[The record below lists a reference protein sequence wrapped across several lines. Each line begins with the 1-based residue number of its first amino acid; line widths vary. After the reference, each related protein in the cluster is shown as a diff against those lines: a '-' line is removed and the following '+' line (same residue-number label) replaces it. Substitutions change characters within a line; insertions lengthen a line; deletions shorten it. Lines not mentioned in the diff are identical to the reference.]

1 MSGKV
6 TYRSPDALQNLRI
19 RVALTR
25 VSAPRPDRA
34 LEMERRLEES
44 QNAARFGSEREANA
58 ASAEATAATALGPS
72 ASASELAAADAME
85 AAAAANA
92 GGGGARGAKPSLAP
106 APSFKI
112 GTDYEAQRDAA
123 AAGAPRTDAD
133 DGGVV
138 TAFDPYA
145 TEEGGGGGGG
155 APGPGPVTEGKGGA
169 EDAESL
175 AARFARQTTLT
186 RGPIAPDDPDAPI
199 RFERIVAW
207 QEKVFGAVEIDR
219 IKSKGAPETELE
231 RRYSRMIDEGNLTG
245 EAIYTYASADPF
257 ADDRDAAKTVTTSA
271 FEPLNGLFRKIFGA
285 PAERRGEDPKGRGV
299 ASLCAKKP
307 SPELARSAARKR
319 AENARAASRRRRRG
333 QGGSSAPIST
343 FAICADC
350 GPLELPPSHPV
361 FDGPDGKNAERE
373 ALVMLVEAFDDG
385 SIAFTP
391 DFTKE
396 NEPIRIERRDGSVFE
411 VVVTN
416 ASERG
421 ESALEKRQNDIAP
434 TAALRRLELM
444 KRRGV
449 GGFVPAPG
457 PNPGA
462 MRLVLLG
469 EIVSGRGFERD
480 DLYCEWVLDADPVIW
495 KLSGSVAGK
504 GGDDAGRNAP
514 VVTAGVTQ
522 ICRCTT
528 YPNTRDGEGDGAFSG
543 DRRVAHWSFPFE
555 LELVAQSEPEP
566 DQFPSLFFQ
575 VSSYDQW
582 DRYRCEG
589 YGYLPLHSVPIGS
602 VEHKVMTWRAG
613 GAIVDRMK
621 EHFVGGT
628 PELGDLAYAG
638 TPRDAKAGAKSAV
651 HSRLGFVA
659 DSSGE
664 IKVRTHVATQTKEDL
679 SGGAKRGFGL
689 LRAMTTRDGQGGG
702 EGEGG
707 GDAASHPSE
716 SAATRERRARSQLD
730 VGNVIER
737 ARARLAEARAQGRLH
752 PDAAPRAVLLSRG
765 AGENA
770 DPNAA
775 DGHGSGSLARASYD
789 RDRDRVS
796 RAAASRGERE
806 ERERERAPP
815 ASRRDRV
822 VATPPRA
829 AARAPRPAT
838 PPEATFVDDALR
850 RVADREV
857 APAASVDD
865 ASGGRRPVT
874 ESVDVDDV
882 IERAKARIAARR

>member
-307 SPELARSAARKR
+307 SPEEARSAARKR

-822 VATPPRA
+822 VATPSRA
-829 AARAPRPAT
+829 AAPRPAT

-850 RVADREV
+850 RVADREI